1 MTEQKLCLECGD
13 VIKGRADKKFCD
25 DQCRSNYNNKLNN
38 DGTAEMRNVNNI
50 LRKNRK
56 ILETVVHDDG
66 RGRISKTK
74 LTDAGFNFKYFTQL
88 HTTLKGTTYKLCYD
102 FGYMPVEND
111 YYVVIKW
118 GTFSNK
124 EN

>member
-1 MTEQKLCLECGD
+1 MIEQKLCLECGD

-56 ILETVVHDDG
+56 ILETVVHEDG
-66 RGRISKTK
+66 RGRISKVK

>member
-1 MTEQKLCLECGD
+1 MIEQKLCLECGD

-66 RGRISKTK
+66 RGRISKAK